1 MFTLMTVPEYSRCT
15 TSFYIIPTNCLHFES
30 QNMKLYSHEILAF
43 CEFWLTW
50 VQTSNVYCRNMRQ
63 FVCSASDRRPPLAAT
78 THNLPVTTV
87 QRWVAVS
94 LCSALAEPD
103 CIWWVMLPR
112 TKRGR
117 GWGLWG
123 LLEYWFVGGLHL
135 LGIGLHSLWWVW
147 EKQWTIR
154 GETGAVKRMK

>member
-1 MFTLMTVPEYSRCT
+1 MFTLMTVPEYSQCT

-117 GWGLWG
+117 GVGAVGAVGVLVCGWAAPLRDRVAQ
-123 LLEYWFVGGLHL
+123 FVV
-135 LGIGLHSLWWVW
+135 SM
-147 EKQWTIR
+147 
-154 GETGAVKRMK
+154 GETVNNKGRD